1 MSQKIHD
8 FLTKNWGLKI
18 LAIILSFILWIAI
31 VNVDDPT
38 EKRNF
43 TAKISIENQDVVS
56 EQGKYMSVADSNM
69 SVTFRVSA
77 KRTIM
82 DRLSNSDFVATADMN
97 YLDDKGRV
105 PIQISCVTYPRA
117 VSIIGET
124 HYLQVEVGEKQSKKF
139 VIDGSFEGDPADGY
153 AVKDIDVSPN
163 VVTVEGPASIV
174 KKIDHVEAIA
184 DVDGVSTDISENV
197 VPTFFDSN
205 NKEINTTRLTLSVS
219 TVKVN
224 VTMDSVK
231 SVPIEVSKPTSSEVP
246 SGVSINE
253 ITADPSQ
260 VDVQGSAENLNTIS
274 KITIPFADLGFTET
288 NENFETTVDITS
300 YLPDNV
306 KLKDSSQGKVK
317 VTVDIYSM
325 TDETFSVSTSNLKIK
340 DLSDDYEAS
349 FDEDTVSVVL
359 SGYENDLSE
368 VNASELTG
376 SVDASGLTEGKHTVQ
391 VKLDLPDGVKADK
404 ATVSIT
410 LKKKE
415 TDEGD

>member
-139 VIDGSFEGDPADGY
+139 VIDGSSEGDPADGY

-163 VVTVEGPASIV
+163 VVTV
-174 KKIDHVEAIA
+174 
-184 DVDGVSTDISENV
+184 
-197 VPTFFDSN
+197 
-205 NKEINTTRLTLSVS
+205 
-219 TVKVN
+219 
-224 VTMDSVK
+224 
-231 SVPIEVSKPTSSEVP
+231 
-246 SGVSINE
+246 
-253 ITADPSQ
+253 
-260 VDVQGSAENLNTIS
+260 
-274 KITIPFADLGFTET
+274 
-288 NENFETTVDITS
+288 
-300 YLPDNV
+300 
-306 KLKDSSQGKVK
+306 
-317 VTVDIYSM
+317 
-325 TDETFSVSTSNLKIK
+325 
-340 DLSDDYEAS
+340 
-349 FDEDTVSVVL
+349 
-359 SGYENDLSE
+359 
-368 VNASELTG
+368 
-376 SVDASGLTEGKHTVQ
+376 
-391 VKLDLPDGVKADK
+391 
-404 ATVSIT
+404 
-410 LKKKE
+410 
-415 TDEGD
+415 